1 MANECTHIV
10 NLLSRTDIR
19 LNNEDLDLTEHG
31 WEKIRSE
38 WADVGLTLARLKMI
52 IQAKDQN
59 LGDEY
64 KDLKTVQIDS
74 FTEAMK
80 VLK

>member
-1 MANECTHIV
+1 VANACTHIV
-10 NLLSRTDIR
+10 NILSKADIK
-19 LNNEDLDLTEHG
+19 LNDEDLDLTEHG
-31 WEKIRSE
+31 WEKIRAE

-64 KDLKTVQIDS
+64 KDLKTVQIDN